1 MLLLRLCMLPRLMY
15 FMQSLPPRYMKE
27 ATIQFDRAIVKAFS
41 DIVEIQTDEMPLTT
55 HEKFQIG
62 LKVSKGGVGLR
73 SMLLVLYA
81 AYFSSVVP
89 VLPHLKKLLTSRKHD
104 LSHSPTQA
112 DLLECVQEL
121 KQQGITDEQM
131 MMLGIT
137 KTPLIDAPD
146 TAQAINQL
154 WYATSEEGCTPHF
167 QHKLTQWIED
177 REYMMIF
184 CPPYL
189 KTILCVLD
197 CLVPQVKEHHYGK
210 LLYRQKSY

>member
-1 MLLLRLCMLPRLMY
+1 MIASHDQLFKRLSHLPVQSALLLLRLCMLPRLMY
-15 FMQSLPPRYMKE
+15 FMQPLPPRYMKE
-27 ATIQFDRAIVKAFS
+27 ATIQFDRAIVNALS

-89 VLPHLKKLLTSRKHD
+89 VLPHLKKLLPSHKHD
-104 LSHSPTQA
+104 LSHSPMQA

-154 WYATSEEGCTPHF
+154 WHATSEEGCTPHF
-167 QHKLTQWIED
+167 QHKLTQWIE
-177 REYMMIF
+177 E
-184 CPPYL
+184 
-189 KTILCVLD
+189 
-197 CLVPQVKEHHYGK
+197 
-210 LLYRQKSY
+210 